1 MLAFLQNN
9 APVVSAVASVGTLL
23 IWSIYLHIFVGG
35 HLRQI
40 KPMLVINRG
49 EGRNL
54 SARCLVTNMSREPVH
69 IQSVVA
75 TLTTGETTYNAYITD
90 AEDIRGSGQ
99 TSDWQRLT
107 RQGPLHPGTM
117 VDMGSFQCILDYAAQ
132 SWGKESTFIGSS
144 FEKMAIGI
152 EITILGIYG
161 SEDLLIGASRSFV
174 LDRSKPEIELKA
186 VTALTR
192 QVTSKKER
200 KRLLRAIE
208 EQL

>member
-1 MLAFLQNN
+1 MLVFLQNN
-9 APVVSAVASVGTLL
+9 APVVSAGTSLGTLL
-23 IWSIYLHIFVGG
+23 IWAIYLHIFVGG

-49 EGRNL
+49 EGRTL
-54 SARCLVTNMSREPVH
+54 AARCLVTNMSKDPVH

-75 TLTTGETTYNAYITD
+75 TVTTKEMTYNAYITD
-90 AEDIRGSGQ
+90 AEDIRGSGR

-117 VDMGSFQCILDYAAQ
+117 VDMGSFECILDYAAQ
-132 SWGKESTFIGSS
+132 SWGNERAFLGSR
-144 FEKMAIGI
+144 FEKMAVGI

-161 SEDLLIGASRSFV
+161 SEDLLIGASRRFE
-174 LDRSKPEIELKA
+174 LDRSKSEIELRA

-192 QVTSKKER
+192 QVTAKRER

>member
-1 MLAFLQNN
+1 MLVFLQTN
-9 APVVSAVASVGTLL
+9 APVVSAVASLGTLL
-23 IWSIYLHIFVGG
+23 IWAIYLHIFVGG

-49 EGRNL
+49 EGRTL
-54 SARCLVTNMSREPVH
+54 GARCLVTNMSREPVH

-75 TLTTGETTYNAYITD
+75 TVITKETTYNAYITD
-90 AEDIRGSGQ
+90 AEDIRGSGK

-107 RQGPLHPGTM
+107 RQGPLQPGTM
-117 VDMGSFQCILDYAAQ
+117 VDMGTFECILDYAAQ
-132 SWGKESTFIGSS
+132 SCGNEPAFIGSR
-144 FEKMAIGI
+144 FEKLAVGI

-161 SEDLLIGASRSFV
+161 SEDLLIGASRSFE
-174 LDRSKPEIELKA
+174 LNRSKSEIELQA

-192 QVTSKKER
+192 QVTAKKER